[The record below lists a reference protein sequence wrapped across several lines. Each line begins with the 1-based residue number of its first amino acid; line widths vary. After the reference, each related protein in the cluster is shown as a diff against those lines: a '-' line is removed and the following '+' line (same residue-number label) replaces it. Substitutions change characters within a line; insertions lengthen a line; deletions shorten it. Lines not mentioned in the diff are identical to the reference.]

1 MTLLLSPRLTFAIKS
16 IAASALLTCATGH
29 IGAQTAVNTSTGS
42 VRAGEPVT
50 LNFANA
56 EIEAV
61 ARTMATITGRN
72 VVVDPRV
79 RGQLNLVTERP
90 VTPAGAFQ
98 QFLAA
103 LRLQGFTVVESAG
116 LYKVVPEADAKL
128 QGGSV
133 SVVQGNAGSAPSGGQ
148 IVTQIFKLNFEN
160 AANLVPVLRPLISPN
175 NTINVNPGNNSLVI
189 TDYADNL
196 QRLARIVAAMD
207 VANASDVE
215 VIPLRNAVAA
225 DLAPLVARLIDGAGS
240 GAAPVAAGQADT
252 SFKTTLIA
260 EPRSNS
266 LILRA
271 ANPARVAQVRALV
284 DRLDQPPVPG
294 SSASSGNIHVVYL
307 RNADATKLATT
318 LRAAMAAMG
327 TGSGGGAASGGV
339 SPPVAPGGG
348 LGGGLGGGSMLGGS
362 GQSFGNVGLSA
373 TASSG
378 GSGGGSSNQPSTGG
392 QIQADPTTNSL
403 IITAPEPLYRQ
414 LRTVIDKLDGR
425 RAQVLVESLIVEVSA
440 SKLAEFGIQW
450 QGVLGK
456 QGDGTIGVI
465 GTNSGLAGANIIGLT
480 SAIASGSASNIA
492 TAAGRLGGGLNLGLA
507 PRVNGQYYLGALAN
521 FLQNSGDA
529 NVLSTPNLM
538 TLDNEE
544 ARIVIGNNVPFVT
557 GSYANTG
564 GGNNLNPF
572 TTVERKDV
580 GLMLKVRPQIS
591 ENGTVK
597 MAIYQEVSKIDG
609 NTLSNVN
616 GPTTSKRSIESNVVV
631 DDGAII
637 VIGGL
642 LEDSYQQGQDKVPVM
657 GDLPLVGS
665 LFRSENRSRTKTNLM
680 VFLRPIVVRD
690 NATSDALMV
699 DRYEA
704 IRALQ
709 QTTQPPSSV
718 VMGTVNAAPVLPALP
733 PRAGAAAGQPPTQAQ
748 PPANPAAPV
757 PQSMQPLAPA
767 PLPQAVPAPVAPQG
781 VPQSSAAPNVPA
793 PVSAQRPVAPGA
805 EYYVNL
811 GVFGKDARSRSAM
824 AKLRDMALP
833 VSTQPV
839 ETNRGALTRV
849 RVGPYASLEAAEAAA
864 ATVRAQSLSATV
876 SRQVL

>member
-1 MTLLLSPRLTFAIKS
+1 MNSLLSPRLGFALKA
-16 IAASALLTCATGH
+16 IAASALLACASGQ
-29 IGAQTAVNTSTGS
+29 IIAQTAIDTGTGS

-79 RGQLNLVTERP
+79 KGQLNLVTERAVP
-90 VTPAGAFQ
+90 PAAAFQ

-103 LRLQGFTVVESAG
+103 LRLQGFTVVEAAG

-133 SVVQGNAGSAPSGGQ
+133 SVVQGSSGSAPGGGQ
-148 IVTQIFKLNFEN
+148 IVTQIFKLNFES
-160 AANLVPVLRPLISPN
+160 ASNLVPVLRPLISPN

-207 VANASDVE
+207 VSNASDVE
-215 VIPLRNAVAA
+215 VIPLRNAVAT
-225 DLAPLVARLIDGAGS
+225 DLAPLVARLIDGGTGS
-240 GAAPVAAGQADT
+240 APVAAQGQADT

-284 DRLDQPPVPG
+284 AQLDQAPAPG
-294 SSASSGNIHVVYL
+294 SSASTGNIHVVYL
-307 RNADATKLATT
+307 KNADATKLATT

-327 TGSGGGAASGGV
+327 GTNNAGGASTGGSAAPALSSGGLSGGGTSGNMLSTGSGLSG
-339 SPPVAPGGG
+339 STSAG
-348 LGGGLGGGSMLGGS
+348 LGAGNNSMG
-362 GQSFGNVGLSA
+362 
-373 TASSG
+373 TSST
-378 GSGGGSSNQPSTGG
+378 SNNQPSTGG

-414 LRTVIDKLDGR
+414 LRAVIDKLDGR

-440 SKLAEFGIQW
+440 NKLAEFGIQW
-450 QGVLGK
+450 QGILGK
-456 QGDGTIGVI
+456 QGDGTLGVI
-465 GTNSGLAGANIIGLT
+465 GTNSGQAGANILGIT
-480 SAIASGSASNIA
+480 SAIASGSTTSIA
-492 TAAGRLGGGLNLGLA
+492 TAAGTLGQGLNFALA
-507 PRVNGQYYLGALAN
+507 PRINGQYYLGALAN

-544 ARIVIGNNVPFVT
+544 ARIIIGNNVPFVT
-557 GSYANTG
+557 GSYANTTG
-564 GGNNLNPF
+564 SSTVSPF
-572 TTVERKDV
+572 QTVERKDV

-597 MAIYQEVSKIDG
+597 MAIYQEVSKIDTA
-609 NTLSNVN
+609 TLSNTN
-616 GPTTSKRSIESNVVV
+616 GPSTSKRSIESNVVV
-631 DDGAII
+631 DDGSII

-642 LEDSYQQGQDKVPVM
+642 LEDSYQQSQDKVPVM
-657 GDLPLVGS
+657 GDLPVVGG
-665 LFRSENRSRTKTNLM
+665 LFRSENRSRNKTNLM

-690 NATSDALMV
+690 NATSDALVM

-709 QTTQPPSSV
+709 QATQPAASTVMKSV
-718 VMGTVNAAPVLPALP
+718 SGAPVLPPLP
-733 PRAGAAAGQPPTQAQ
+733 ERAPTASSPTPTQ
-748 PPANPAAPV
+748 PAAPV
-757 PQSMQPLAPA
+757 PAPMQQLT
-767 PLPQAVPAPVAPQG
+767 PVAPPPPAQG
-781 VPQSSAAPNVPA
+781 MAPQSSAPLESTPPAAQAQAPA
-793 PVSAQRPVAPGA
+793 PQ
-805 EYYVNL
+805 YYVNV
-811 GVFGKDARSRSAM
+811 GVFGKDAESRSALS
-824 AKLRDMALP
+824 KLRGSALP
-833 VSTQPV
+833 LSLQAVD
-839 ETNRGALTRV
+839 TNRGTLTRV
-849 RVGPYASLEAAEAAA
+849 RVGPFNTEDAANAAA
-864 ATVRAQSLSATV
+864 AAVRKLALNATV
-876 SRQVL
+876 SPQAL